1 MAVPGSIFS
10 RYSEGTNN
18 LIRKGCPAALCC
30 GDVIK
35 ALEPETDGQQEEK
48 PKRKPEK
55 KTTENRKSETKKPAA
70 NGTAPAGM
78 SPEESAVDMALK
90 KGKDSFEEIAAVTGI
105 DEKRLRS
112 VLTMMEIKNMISR
125 MPGQRYIRL

>member
-1 MAVPGSIFS
+1 
-10 RYSEGTNN
+10 
-18 LIRKGCPAALCC
+18 
-30 GDVIK
+30 
-35 ALEPETDGQQEEK
+35 
-48 PKRKPEK
+48 
-55 KTTENRKSETKKPAA
+55 
-70 NGTAPAGM
+70 M